1 MPENGTAARG
11 NLAAKDI
18 SRTADMST
26 VSVAN
31 LNSETAHYSPEQTAL
46 YALDLGLVP
55 LPIRPDGSKS
65 PATNKWSE
73 YQIRLPNVR
82 TIKRWWVKTPD
93 AGLAIVTG
101 KASGNLEALD
111 FDTPNQYQLFTD
123 TAESIGGPL
132 WELVQRVRN
141 GYEESTPGG
150 VHWLYQCKEIAGNTK
165 LAEKPVPGEKYNKV
179 LIETRGIGGYVIVAP
194 SSGSV
199 HESGQPY
206 KLIRGDL
213 STIPTIT
220 PVERQMLHD
229 MARTF
234 DQMPVTD
241 SFDLPTA
248 TGDDDRP
255 RPGDIFNDSDN
266 VKLAD
271 IIGEHGWE
279 LATTAGTIEYWRR
292 PGKRDGWSATVGAPG
307 IGPDRLYVFTSST
320 AFETNR
326 SYTKFQAYTVL
337 NHGGDFNAA
346 GKELYTKGFRA
357 RDDQTDTRPATEP
370 RMEYDPVD
378 LPALVTTFQQHLYMP
393 DPTPLYVALGAY
405 VGNLMGLPPLWLML
419 TGPPSS
425 GKTEILGS
433 LGLCADVYIASAIK
447 GEAAF
452 LSGTP
457 KKSKAA
463 NATGGLLRQIGD
475 FGVLIL
481 KDFTSVLSM
490 PHESRSTV
498 IAALREIYDG
508 QWTRHVGTDG
518 GKAIEWRGK
527 MGLIAGVTKAIDS
540 HHAVIS
546 QLGERWITY
555 RFRFTQE
562 QAADLAEQAI
572 KNSAEMAAIRESLQ
586 IAVAGLVGALDLD
599 RELADIGGEEKSL
612 ILANAQLTA
621 MCRIAV
627 DRDRRTGDIAMVH
640 DMEVPARLAQQF
652 LTLAHG
658 LAVIGL
664 PEERRMAIIQRVA
677 MDSMPDHRRTV
688 LAQLWNNRYGTPQ
701 NTREIATALQL
712 PTSTVR
718 RYLQDMAATRAVID
732 LGTDTD
738 ADASSQW
745 NTVPHI
751 WRIGEMVERV
761 WVYVERA
768 GKVDD
773 LYQHSQAPAL
783 VERVKRVNVRN
794 VSKNLTRFTH
804 FTHYIG
810 SFHDSGEHASK
821 AISAN
826 NGSTDG
832 AQERV
837 KTANDS
843 QHIECRECGG
853 PLPLPKYRVDGICP
867 ACLEKD
873 SDDGGM
879 F

>member
-1 MPENGTAARG
+1 MARKETAASG
-11 NLAAKDI
+11 KLAANDNGDGTSI
-18 SRTADMST
+18 VTESVSRR
-26 VSVAN
+26 
-31 LNSETAHYSPEQTAL
+31 SPEQTAL
-46 YALDLGLVP
+46 YALDLGLAP

-73 YQIRLPNVR
+73 YQTRLPNVR
-82 TIKRWWVKTPD
+82 TVKRWWAKTPD
-93 AGLAIVTG
+93 AGIAIVTG

-111 FDTPNQYQLFTD
+111 FDTPNQCQLFTD

-132 WELVQRVRN
+132 WELVQRVRS

-150 VHWLYQCKEIAGNTK
+150 VHWLYQCEEIAGSTK
-165 LAEKPVPGEKYNKV
+165 LAREPIPVKPYVKV
-179 LIETRGIGGYVIVAP
+179 LIETRGTGGYVIVAP

-229 MARTF
+229 MAQSF
-234 DQMPVTD
+234 DKMPATD

-255 RPGDIFNDSDN
+255 RPGDIFDDSD
-266 VKLAD
+266 VRLAD

-279 LATTAGTIEYWRR
+279 LAATAGTKEYWRR

-307 IGPDRLYVFTSST
+307 VGSDRLYVFTSST
-320 AFETNR
+320 DFDTNR
-326 SYTKFQAYTVL
+326 SYTKYQAYTVL

-346 GKELYTKGFRA
+346 SRELYAKGFRA

-370 RMEYDPVD
+370 RIEYDPVD
-378 LPALVTTFQQHLYMP
+378 LTALVTTFQQHLYMP

-405 VGNLMGLPPLWLML
+405 VGNLMGLPTLWLML

-433 LGLCADVYIASAIK
+433 LGLCTDVYIASAIK

-457 KKSKAA
+457 KKSKAT

-586 IAVAGLVGALDLD
+586 IAVAGLVGALELD
-599 RELADIGGEEKSL
+599 RELADIGREEQSL

-652 LTLAHG
+652 LALAHG
-658 LAVIGL
+658 LAIIGL
-664 PEERRMAIIQRVA
+664 PEERRMAIIKRVA
-677 MDSMPDHRRTV
+677 MDSMPDHRRSV
-688 LAQLWNNRYGTPQ
+688 LDQLWDNRHGTPQ

-732 LGTDTD
+732 LGTDKDEETG
-738 ADASSQW
+738 SQW
-745 NTVPHI
+745 NTAPHI
-751 WRIGEMVERV
+751 WRIGEMVEAVRE
-761 WVYVERA
+761 YVERA
-768 GKVDD
+768 GKVED

-783 VERVKRVNVRN
+783 VKRVKRVNVRN
-794 VSKNLTRFTH
+794 VSKNLTHFTH
-804 FTHYIG
+804 FTHYIS
-810 SFHDSGEHASK
+810 SFHVSAEHASK
-821 AISAN
+821 AISAS

-837 KTANDS
+837 KAVNDS
-843 QHIECRECGG
+843 QHTECLECGG
-853 PLPLPKYRVDGICP
+853 LLSLPEYRVDGICP
-867 ACLEKD
+867 ACLEPD
-873 SDDGGM
+873 ADEGGM